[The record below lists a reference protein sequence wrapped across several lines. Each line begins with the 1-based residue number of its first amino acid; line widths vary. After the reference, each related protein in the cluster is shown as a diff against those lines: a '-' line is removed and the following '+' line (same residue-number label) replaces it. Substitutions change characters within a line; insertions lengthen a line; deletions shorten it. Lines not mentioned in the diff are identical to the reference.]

1 MTYFDHI
8 KGGVPLP
15 DPEKCDKPCKDQDGK
30 EEEGTVGE
38 KVLGNRLPKEG
49 KRQPGYNTRHHT
61 TIQHALH
68 NRFFSPALPTRSS
81 LLSSNSSRASCTR
94 WQIVRLQNSQTRLC
108 EISPGKQTLSSCAQM
123 RYRIWQQEFI
133 KFSTIYFLYIFK
145 YLCSASNKN
154 QESRFDHSD
163 LIHFLLHQSK
173 SCFHIWRERR
183 FGFILENRFLNKL

>member
-68 NRFFSPALPTRSS
+68 NRFF
-81 LLSSNSSRASCTR
+81 LLHCRQEAAFCR
-94 WQIVRLQNSQTRLC
+94 PILQGLLVLGDKLSAYKTA
-108 EISPGKQTLSSCAQM
+108 KQGFA
-123 RYRIWQQEFI
+123 
-133 KFSTIYFLYIFK
+133 K
-145 YLCSASNKN
+145 YP
-154 QESRFDHSD
+154 QESK
-163 LIHFLLHQSK
+163 L
-173 SCFHIWRERR
+173 FHHA
-183 FGFILENRFLNKL
+183 LK

>member
-8 KGGVPLP
+8 K
-15 DPEKCDKPCKDQDGK
+15 
-30 EEEGTVGE
+30 EEPPFQTQRKFNVINHARIKMGRKR
-38 KVLGNRLPKEG
+38 KVLLVKRSSVTDCQRRERGNPA
-49 KRQPGYNTRHHT
+49 
-61 TIQHALH
+61 TIQGTTRTPQPFL
-68 NRFFSPALPTRSS
+68 FSCTADKKQP
-81 LLSSNSSRASCTR
+81 LSSNSSRASCTR